1 MCSHYLA
8 EIEPDVKAFQS
19 DADLASWAGLCPESY
34 ESADIKKILTQ
45 GNRYIKQSLTMSVL
59 IEAHSKD
66 NTFLSFYIK
75 ISQRGSKM
83 KTGIACAHKLLRI
96 FYKILAT
103 HQEYDKEKV
112 LELRKQF

>member
-34 ESADIKKILTQ
+34 ESADIKKILTHHT
-45 GNRYIKQSLTMSVL
+45 RKSIYHKQALTMS
-59 IEAHSKD
+59 AHSKD
-66 NTFLSFYIK
+66 NAFLSFYIK

-103 HQEYDKEKV
+103 HQEYEKEKV

>member
-1 MCSHYLA
+1 MSETCAATILA
-8 EIEPDVKAFQS
+8 EIGPDVKAFQS

-34 ESADIKKILTQ
+34 ESADIKK
-45 GNRYIKQSLTMSVL
+45 SS
-59 IEAHSKD
+59 H
-66 NTFLSFYIK
+66 IK

-83 KTGIACAHKLLRI
+83 KAGIACAHKLLRI